1 MVLKPLCINKR
12 LDLSYSKI
20 MNNTRIKK
28 YESQALAITMVIM
41 VVSSIIAMSIY
52 FRSQKDKTLTLE
64 ERASAE
70 ALEISDLLIDK
81 LTVYPVKD
89 IIDQINLIRIS
100 EQKEPFNYV
109 EGTIDPLIENS
120 TYSDISQLLNN
131 LDTTTNIRNL
141 SICSVSEGSNE
152 YQLTIRQA
160 DENTYFEIRP
170 GQIWSLPTKGLDIND
185 QCSVNIKF
193 EVRGSTK
200 AGFVLIKS
208 YRSVDSINSTYKN
221 YDYED
226 ITSYC
231 FANSSGE
238 CNSLN
243 ENFFDD
249 NWQPYD
255 ITNSEHSLPPIQLKE
270 TIESEGVTYVLDE
283 IRIKAIGGTIGLK
296 YTSTPIE
303 LDCLAGLRMMHL
315 RVSANCYGIYRG
327 KEVLIPD
334 KKWHNSLF
342 DYVIFNAE
350 GSI

>member
-1 MVLKPLCINKR
+1 
-12 LDLSYSKI
+12 
-20 MNNTRIKK
+20 MNNKKNKK
-28 YESQALAITMVIM
+28 YESQALAITMVVM

-70 ALEISDLLIDK
+70 ALEISDLIIDK
-81 LTVYPVKD
+81 LTLFPVKD
-89 IIDQINLIRIS
+89 VFDQINQIRETKNLEWFDYVDGTIPPLKENIETHEIS
-100 EQKEPFNYV
+100 ELFTEL
-109 EGTIDPLIENS
+109 EMTD
-120 TYSDISQLLNN
+120 
-131 LDTTTNIRNL
+131 NIRNL
-141 SICSVSEGSNE
+141 SICPISEGSNE

-200 AGFVLIKS
+200 AGFVVMKS

-249 NWQPYD
+249 N
-255 ITNSEHSLPPIQLKE
+255 
-270 TIESEGVTYVLDE
+270 
-283 IRIKAIGGTIGLK
+283 
-296 YTSTPIE
+296 
-303 LDCLAGLRMMHL
+303 
-315 RVSANCYGIYRG
+315 
-327 KEVLIPD
+327 
-334 KKWHNSLF
+334 
-342 DYVIFNAE
+342 
-350 GSI
+350 

>member
-1 MVLKPLCINKR
+1 
-12 LDLSYSKI
+12 
-20 MNNTRIKK
+20 MNNKKNKK
-28 YESQALAITMVIM
+28 YESQALAITMVVM

-70 ALEISDLLIDK
+70 ALEISDLIIDK
-81 LTVYPVKD
+81 LTLFPVKD
-89 IIDQINLIRIS
+89 VFDQINQIRETKNLEWFDYVDGTIPPLKENIETHEIS
-100 EQKEPFNYV
+100 ELFTEL
-109 EGTIDPLIENS
+109 EMTD
-120 TYSDISQLLNN
+120 
-131 LDTTTNIRNL
+131 NIRNL
-141 SICSVSEGSNE
+141 SICPISEGSNE

-200 AGFVLIKS
+200 AGFVVMKS

-283 IRIKAIGGTIGLK
+283 IRVKAIGGTIGLK

>member
-1 MVLKPLCINKR
+1 
-12 LDLSYSKI
+12 
-20 MNNTRIKK
+20 MNNKKNKK
-28 YESQALAITMVIM
+28 YESQALAITMVVM

-70 ALEISDLLIDK
+70 ALEISDLIIDK
-81 LTVYPVKD
+81 LTLFPVKD
-89 IIDQINLIRIS
+89 VFDQINQIRETKNLEWFDYVDGTIPPLKENIETHEIS
-100 EQKEPFNYV
+100 ELFTEL
-109 EGTIDPLIENS
+109 GLID
-120 TYSDISQLLNN
+120 
-131 LDTTTNIRNL
+131 NIRNL
-141 SICSVSEGSNE
+141 SICPISEGSNE